1 MCFMPPASS
10 SFDFAIQQQA
20 SLNSLSTL
28 IDSTS
33 IGQTS
38 TTLRGATMMENLL
51 SLPSIP
57 PLSAVSVMQLL
68 LLVYMAVEVVFYVVF
83 HYHLIPKANIPI
95 PPEPYRDYGD
105 SGERHL
111 HLYRIFHRVRKSAQ
125 QSNVCVREALAD
137 FLLSW
142 FDEAPVEQGGEPKVK
157 LTPTAKARL
166 LERSKSFPC
175 PYKGEPAP
183 PAILLRGLSNATG
196 YSSSSSSTSRP
207 SSEDGSVNE
216 DLDDSGDDIGDD
228 LFDHHQVSTSSSSP
242 VPENKG
248 KWMMEGLWQEN
259 VSVFFAW
266 AMFGKSHAELL
277 EWEVEELELCKN
289 MMENEFDLVFPHNL
303 HNLSPALT
311 CVRGPKAS
319 PQPPCPH
326 GRQPVLDPRLL
337 NVESVRSMH
346 RPLVVYLGVMMMKW
360 MGEMFLRLL
369 GFQRLVLNGVVTWYR
384 PASSSS
390 SSSSSSSLSSPPSSG
405 AGQDNDQQQLQPLLF
420 FHGIAPGGF
429 VFYLPMLFAGLVK
442 GDAQRAMAIFLNP
455 SITYD
460 MNFQGITEVQMVAAV
475 EEFVDKYLDQG
486 RKQRQQQQFAVAGHS
501 FGSVPITWLIHSSL
515 RNRIGQI
522 LLLDPVTIL
531 LSDSAIVGNFLYC
544 KSWNYTRILTSS
556 ELFTEHYLRRQFA
569 WYNADLWLED
579 LPPHVPVTICLSGS
593 DQIVDAPAVR
603 KLILQH
609 KQEHSEKNNNNNN
622 KEKTNDSINLIYWEG
637 AAHAFCVALPF
648 KWPEMR
654 KVLLEQELA
663 SLQQRRQE

>member
-1 MCFMPPASS
+1 MCFLAGSS
-10 SFDFAIQQQA
+10 SFDFSVHRQRTLS
-20 SLNSLSTL
+20 SLIES
-28 IDSTS
+28 STS
-33 IGQTS
+33 IRQTA
-38 TTLRGATMMENLL
+38 TLPASVTTMMEDLF
-51 SLPSIP
+51 SLPVIP
-57 PLSAVSVMQLL
+57 PSAVSVMQLL
-68 LLVYMAVEVVFYVVF
+68 LLVYIGIEVVFYFVF
-83 HYHLIPKANIPI
+83 HYHLVPKANIPI

-105 SGERHL
+105 YGERHL
-111 HLYRIFHRVRKSAQ
+111 HLYRIFNRVRKGAKK
-125 QSNVCVREALAD
+125 SNVPVREALAD

-142 FDEAPVEQGGEPKVK
+142 FDEAPHEQAGPKIK
-157 LTPTAKARL
+157 LTATAKARL
-166 LERSKSFPC
+166 LERSKSCPC

-196 YSSSSSSTSRP
+196 YSSSSSGGSRP
-207 SSEDGSVNE
+207 SSEDGSINE
-216 DLDDSGDDIGDD
+216 DLDSGDDGDD
-228 LFDHHQVSTSSSSP
+228 LFDHHPTSSSSSSSSSS
-242 VPENKG
+242 PEKG

-259 VSVFFAW
+259 VGVFFAW
-266 AMFGKSHAELL
+266 AMFGKSHAELE

-289 MMENEFDLVFPHNL
+289 MMEEEFDLVFPHNL
-303 HNLSPALT
+303 HNLSPSLT

-319 PQPPCPH
+319 PPPCKH

-337 NVESVRSMH
+337 NVENVRSLH
-346 RPLVVYLGVMMMKW
+346 RPLAIYLGVMMMKW
-360 MGEMFLRLL
+360 VGGMFLRWL
-369 GFQRLVLNGVVTWYR
+369 GFQRMVLNGVVTWYR
-384 PASSSS
+384 PS
-390 SSSSSSSLSSPPSSG
+390 PSSG
-405 AGQDNDQQQLQPLLF
+405 GQDQQLQPLLF

-460 MNFQGITEVQMVAAV
+460 MDFKGITEVQMVAAV
-475 EEFVDKYLDQG
+475 EEFVETYLDKG
-486 RKQRQQQQFAVAGHS
+486 RTQKQQFAVAGHS
-501 FGSVPITWLIHSSL
+501 FGSVPITWLVHSSL

-544 KSWNYTRILTSS
+544 KGWNYTRVLTSS

-579 LPPHVPVTICLSGS
+579 LPPNVPVTICLSGS

-609 KQEHSEKNNNNNN
+609 KQETSEKKKKRTKKNSDN
-622 KEKTNDSINLIYWEG
+622 INLIYWEG

-648 KWPEMR
+648 KWSEMR
-654 KVLLEQELA
+654 KVLLEQELTA
-663 SLQQRRQE
+663 LQQQRQA